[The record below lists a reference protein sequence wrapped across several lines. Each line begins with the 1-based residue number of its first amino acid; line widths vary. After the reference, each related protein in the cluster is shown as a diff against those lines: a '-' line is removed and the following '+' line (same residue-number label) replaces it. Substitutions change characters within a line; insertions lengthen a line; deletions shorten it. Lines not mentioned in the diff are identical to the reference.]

1 MAKLFQLK
9 EWRFDRLREH
19 VRAEG
24 WTRSLFGFL
33 RPGIFFLAITAEI
46 VTPVPFRPLI
56 SEIAMGVFALLTLLQ
71 LLSKRQPFPVPT
83 AKAALIVLLS
93 IVYAALL
100 AAVLEASRPA
110 FLLGMPVIQPFIVGL
125 SVLTLFPLDFFL
137 KRSAMNAAMKIRSAH
152 PEILTIGITGSV
164 GKTTTKELLRHLL
177 APLGAIATPA
187 YVNSEMGVARWLIKV
202 LAPKKD
208 SGRTPEV
215 LRPKSEVLIVEMG
228 AYRTGEIKK
237 LCDIAQP
244 SLGVITAVGTQHVAL
259 FGSENAIEQA
269 KGELFEALPR
279 TGHAFVNIDSD
290 AARRTIGRAACAV
303 TTVGV
308 HSEAI
313 LRGQSVHDTDTGLS
327 LTVTGR
333 TFTLPL
339 RGLHNA
345 TNVLL
350 AIAVARHL
358 GMNDE
363 DIQSRLRTFQ
373 PLPHTFSVRF
383 ERGVL
388 LLDDTHN
395 SSPSSFRAG
404 LEWSALQP
412 QRPRILLTSGILE
425 LGPGEKQILEDL
437 GRKASDCAERVI
449 FTGERGRDFF
459 AGGYGK
465 RVEMLSQSTPPVPTG
480 GILLC
485 IGRMPLSSIQ
495 QLLPNP

>member
-1 MAKLFQLK
+1 MVKLFQLK

-19 VRAEG
+19 LRAEG
-24 WTRSLFGFL
+24 WGRSLFGFL
-33 RPGIFFLAITAEI
+33 RPGIFFLAISAEI
-46 VTPVPFRPLI
+46 VTPVPLRPLVA
-56 SEIAMGVFALLTLLQ
+56 EIAMGAFALLTLLQ

-93 IVYAALL
+93 LVYTFVL
-100 AAVLEASRPA
+100 AVILEASRPA
-110 FLLGMPVIQPFIVGL
+110 FLLATPVIQPFIVGL
-125 SVLTLFPLDFFL
+125 SVLTLFPLDFLL
-137 KRSAMNAAMKIRSAH
+137 KQRAMNSAMKLRRAH
-152 PEILTIGITGSV
+152 PEILAIGITGSV
-164 GKTTTKELLRHLL
+164 GKTTTKELLRHVLQ
-177 APLGAIATPA
+177 PLGAIATPA
-187 YVNSEMGVARWLIKV
+187 YVNSEMGVARWIMKELSSNQKPANQQPHILI
-202 LAPKKD
+202 
-208 SGRTPEV
+208 
-215 LRPKSEVLIVEMG
+215 IEMG

-237 LCDIAQP
+237 LCGIAQP

-313 LRGQSVHDTDTGLS
+313 LRAQSAQDTHEGLVLS
-327 LTVTGR
+327 VTGR
-333 TFTLPL
+333 TFTTPL

-345 TNVLL
+345 TNILL

-358 GMNDE
+358 GMKDE
-363 DIQSRLRTFQ
+363 DIQHRLRTFQ

-404 LEWSALQP
+404 LEWGRSQP
-412 QRPRILLTSGILE
+412 QRPRVLLTSGILE
-425 LGPGEKQILEDL
+425 LGPGEKEILEEL
-437 GRKASDCAERVI
+437 GKKARDCAERVI
-449 FTGERGRDFF
+449 FTGERGREFF
-459 AGGYGK
+459 AHGYGK
-465 RVEMLSQSTPPVPTG
+465 RVEMLTKSTPGVPTG

-485 IGRMPLSSIQ
+485 IGRMPLASIQ
-495 QLLPNP
+495 RLMPPH